1 MWLFTIYSELE
12 CSVDGFRKARET
24 HSRVGA
30 LPRLPWVERLVG
42 WTTTLRAQSS

>member
-12 CSVDGFRKARET
+12 CSVDGRET

-30 LPRLPWVERLVG
+30 LPRLPWVERRVG
-42 WTTTLRAQSS
+42 WTTTLQAQ